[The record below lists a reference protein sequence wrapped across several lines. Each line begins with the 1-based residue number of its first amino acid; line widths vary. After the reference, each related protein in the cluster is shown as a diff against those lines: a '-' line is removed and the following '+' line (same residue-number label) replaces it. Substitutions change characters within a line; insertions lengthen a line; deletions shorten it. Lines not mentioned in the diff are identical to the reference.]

1 MPTLAVSTD
10 ALPARVRHRFPI
22 FERLV
27 YINSCSQG
35 ALSDAVRDAYASYLA
50 DWDEHGA
57 PWEYWVGRLDAARTS
72 VSGLL
77 NAEEDEIAITTS
89 VSAGV
94 DAIVSA
100 FSFADGRDKIVLS
113 DFEFPTIGQ
122 ISHAQ
127 ELRGA
132 RVEHV
137 RAEADGTIPLER
149 FEAAIDE
156 QTALVA
162 VTHVCFRNGSRL
174 EVERVAELAHER
186 GALLLLDAYQT
197 AGSLPLDVRALD
209 CDFLVAG
216 VLKYLLG
223 SAGLAFLY
231 CRRELVERLSPTAT
245 GWFADRNIFEMDIHD
260 YSPASTARRFEA
272 GTPPVPAIYAGI
284 AGIELMREIGI
295 EETETHVR
303 ALNELLVEGVAEL
316 GGVVVT
322 PRVVEQR
329 GALTCVASTDVDAL
343 VAAMTSRG
351 IVTSSRDD
359 NLRLSPHCYNTV
371 EDVAAVLDVLRE
383 NRELLRTG

>member
-1 MPTLAVSTD
+1 LAVSTD

-77 NAEEDEIAITTS
+77 NAVEDEIAITTS

-174 EVERVAELAHER
+174 EVERLAELAHER

-303 ALNELLVEGVAEL
+303 ALNELLVEGVDDL

-322 PRVVEQR
+322 PLAAEQR

-351 IVTSSRDD
+351 IVTSSRDE